1 MLFKKQKHEY
11 LTMTDVCGLFDYYFV
26 TFHELGGLIW
36 LVIHMNLLA
45 SLMSRSHYLPALS
58 LDLLSSCVLIL
69 VYIII
74 VCFQPAVAPARR
86 ASCLAKAAM
95 AAWSEPRRRP
105 PARQQARHAAGSLAV
120 RAAAVRPAPAEW
132 AKVRP
137 KLPSRVCRVLTS
149 CYVQMAQLG
158 SLHVVE

>member
-1 MLFKKQKHEY
+1 M
-11 LTMTDVCGLFDYYFV
+11 

-45 SLMSRSHYLPALS
+45 SLMSRPHYLPALS

-95 AAWSEPRRRP
+95 AAWSEPRHRP
-105 PARQQARHAAGSLAV
+105 PARQQTNAAGSLAV

-149 CYVQMAQLG
+149 FYVQMAQLG